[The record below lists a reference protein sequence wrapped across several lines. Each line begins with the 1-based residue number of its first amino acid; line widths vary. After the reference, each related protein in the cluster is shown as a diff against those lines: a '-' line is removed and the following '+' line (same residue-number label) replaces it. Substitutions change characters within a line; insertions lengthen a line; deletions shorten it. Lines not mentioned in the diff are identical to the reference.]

1 VLDGG
6 RYLVAGAKSGR
17 ILVWATASGRMLGA
31 WDAHYGAV
39 TALGSSD
46 GVLVSGGE
54 DAAAHVWVLAQA
66 LDQLARGDSAV
77 TPIASAA
84 EHTMAISSVHVTPGV
99 LAGRGR
105 IYTAARDH
113 TCKQWR
119 VRVERQGPRYAGRTE
134 LLATLLYTTAISDI
148 AVDASETRVFVATAA
163 GLFQSNLYA
172 HTQAGAD
179 GTGALTALGGTG
191 SAVYSENHVQFAAAE
206 TDVVAVGLSCDG
218 TLAVSASRDGV
229 VRVWDTG
236 SRQCLRTIS
245 DKQLAGGV
253 SGVSVQLAPPQL
265 GGPRTLATAG
275 LLRPD
280 AMAEAVVA
288 PHISSISFAPLQRL
302 LRADTTE
309 ATAFEAAVKT
319 RLSGSRESMA
329 QFDAQLRQD
338 SAYSPTS
345 RADSRL
351 LGALRPADGSAR
363 KQVAD
368 LQQQMERLQ
377 RHNARTRAL
386 NDELYQSTRMT
397 ETRSAQ
403 FTVGKLDAGMALLLT
418 EDYQLIEFPSVLLPR
433 GVVLGSVV
441 NIDVARDRDTE
452 RRQRSEFRELQ
463 EQILESFGTRQPQAP
478 VIRVGHTTQ
487 TWAVLEWEPLDLAAA
502 ELRSLHLYRDGQRM
516 MQAMPATAELANR
529 TRAVKTTG
537 LDVGQTYEFKVEM
550 RTSAGTFFSNTVSL
564 TTHALDNLTG
574 VRVCFGECESQDEI
588 DALKDTLRRIGA
600 SWTDSVSLSITH
612 FVARYKSGAGYEAAL
627 RCNVPIVKP
636 DWVLACEANGKLQ
649 PAIKF
654 HLE

>member
-1 VLDGG
+1 MFTEIVGVGTANGIQVYDLRRGTKLAQCTGVSVGGRQAFGMSETWVASVSDKRAVCHVYMLNRGDASAKLVFPFPEEIGCVQVLDGG

-119 VRVERQGPRYAGRTE
+119 VCVERQGPRYAGRTE

-288 PHISSISFAPLQRL
+288 PRISSISFAPLQRL

-386 NDELYQSTRMT
+386 NDELYQST
-397 ETRSAQ
+397 
-403 FTVGKLDAGMALLLT
+403 V
-418 EDYQLIEFPSVLLPR
+418 
-433 GVVLGSVV
+433 
-441 NIDVARDRDTE
+441 
-452 RRQRSEFRELQ
+452 SE
-463 EQILESFGTRQPQAP
+463 
-478 VIRVGHTTQ
+478 
-487 TWAVLEWEPLDLAAA
+487 WLAA
-502 ELRSLHLYRDGQRM
+502 RPQ
-516 MQAMPATAELANR
+516 
-529 TRAVKTTG
+529 
-537 LDVGQTYEFKVEM
+537 
-550 RTSAGTFFSNTVSL
+550 
-564 TTHALDNLTG
+564 
-574 VRVCFGECESQDEI
+574 
-588 DALKDTLRRIGA
+588 
-600 SWTDSVSLSITH
+600 
-612 FVARYKSGAGYEAAL
+612 
-627 RCNVPIVKP
+627 
-636 DWVLACEANGKLQ
+636 
-649 PAIKF
+649 
-654 HLE
+654 